1 MKRSIISIALLAAC
15 GLAAAHGTT
24 GASAVSVGVVSSS
37 SAQAAAGV
45 NGGTSVSVAGNRQS
59 ALVAPGSTYAGQVNV
74 LGQAAGAAG
83 VAGAVQTSS
92 GSFAGNVST
101 GAASGS
107 AAAGGASVAS
117 LSAQRGYNAGSS
129 VTGSVQ
135 GGTGA
140 ASGSLAESGTN
151 GAAGVAVGAQ
161 GAFSATAASSRIGVF
176 TTQRDASTTA
186 GASASTTP
194 IQGFTLGNA
203 GYSLNNSATAGAAS
217 NAASGS
223 VTSSN

>member
-1 MKRSIISIALLAAC
+1 MKLVLSLIASAAC
-15 GLAAAHGTT
+15 SLAAAHGTT
-24 GASAVSVGVVSSS
+24 GTSAVSVGVVSSS

-59 ALVAPGSTYAGQVNV
+59 ALVAPGSTYAGKVDV

-83 VAGAVQTSS
+83 VAGSVQTTSA
-92 GSFAGNVST
+92 SFAGNVST

-107 AAAGGASVAS
+107 AAAGGSSVAS
-117 LSAQRGYNAGSS
+117 LSAQRGYNAGSG

-135 GGTGA
+135 GGAGA

-151 GAAGVAVGAQ
+151 GAAGVAIGAQ
-161 GAFSATAASSRIGVF
+161 GAFSATASSSRTGVF
-176 TTQRDASTTA
+176 TTQRDATTTA
-186 GASASTTP
+186 GASAGTTP

-203 GYSLNNSATAGAAS
+203 GYSLNNSATAGATS
-217 NAASGS
+217 NATSGS